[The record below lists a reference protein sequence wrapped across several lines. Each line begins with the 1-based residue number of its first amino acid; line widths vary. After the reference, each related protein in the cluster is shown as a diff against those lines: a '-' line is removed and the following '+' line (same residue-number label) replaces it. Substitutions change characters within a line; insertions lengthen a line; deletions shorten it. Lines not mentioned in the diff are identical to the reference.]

1 MVTFWSETTLWLVLV
16 MAHARSMCEFIH
28 TLWHKRGCAVLV
40 NMRGAVIQVNAAIE
54 DMGLRHIRNSRIGGT
69 VIKGIS
75 GGEMRRVSVA
85 IQLLQDPGIWHL
97 K

>member
-1 MVTFWSETTLWLVLV
+1 M
-16 MAHARSMCEFIH
+16 
-28 TLWHKRGCAVLV
+28 G
-40 NMRGAVIQVNAAIE
+40 NVIELHISRQVNAAIE

-85 IQLLQDPGIWHL
+85 IQLLQDPGECNHSP
-97 K
+97 